1 MTPLSGPSSRLA
13 PLIVIAYDR
22 PGIAALNA
30 VPPEVPMAAMVETP
44 SADEATGK
52 PWVWIDDR
60 KAACDATRYLLGLG
74 HKTVQYVS
82 IPASSGSG
90 QRMLGWRSALEEAGI
105 PVPKA
110 VQGGWDP
117 RSGNE
122 AAQRLAKDPEVT
134 AVLCGND
141 DLAIGV
147 MSAMHQAGRAIPD
160 DVSVV
165 GFDDTPLSAFYIPA
179 LTTVRLDF
187 EALGRV
193 CFAKLLS
200 FLEGSGQDEGPP
212 WPEAKLVV
220 RESAGPPPVRRRR
233 NDLRR
238 ATPEAGVQS
247 GGNQR
252 RAPGTRSR
260 AAPPSG
266 VRSEQTKKTAKGVSG

>member
-1 MTPLSGPSSRLA
+1 MPQGHPAEFLRALLDASPIG
-13 PLIVIAYDR
+13 VIALD
-22 PGIAALNA
+22 N
-30 VPPEVPMAAMVETP
+30 
-44 SADEATGK
+44 
-52 PWVWIDDR
+52 
-60 KAACDATRYLLGLG
+60 LGL
-74 HKTVQYVS
+74 VRLW
-82 IPASSGSG
+82 SSGA

-105 PVPKA
+105 PVPEA
-110 VQGGWDP
+110 LQGGWDP

-147 MSAMHQAGRAIPD
+147 MSAMHQAGRAIPG

-200 FLEGSGQDEGPP
+200 FLEGREQDEGPP
-212 WPEAKLVV
+212 WPKAELVV
-220 RESAGPPPVRRRR
+220 RESAGPPPVARRR

-238 ATPEAGVQS
+238 AAAGMQN

-252 RAPGTRSR
+252 RTPGTGST
-260 AAPPSG
+260 AAPPPSG
-266 VRSEQTKKTAKGVSG
+266 VGPKQTRKKAKGVSG